1 MKEKFATIAK
11 IVVFFGLGI
20 GILYLVF
27 ARQSAAYQADC
38 ALKGIAASECSLT
51 QKIINDVSHAD
62 YRWIVL
68 TILLFIL
75 SNVFR
80 ALRWKMMIEAIGYR
94 PRFINLFGTIMINYL
109 ANLTIPRSGELIR
122 AGMIS
127 KYENIPVE
135 KAFGTIVTD
144 RLFDVIM
151 LAIVIGLALMLG
163 GSDFINY
170 LNQNVDISSRFAAFF
185 SPNRV
190 FLMMAMA
197 IICASLVYKNKSR
210 IRTSMLGQ
218 KIIQRLKGFAT
229 GVQSVRYV
237 SSIPLFIFYT
247 LGIWILYYLMSYW
260 AFFSFEPTAH
270 LGPVA
275 GLVVFT
281 FGSLGILIPTP
292 GGMGSYHYLVG
303 EALAIYGV
311 EGADAFSL
319 ANIIFFSIQIFVN
332 IAFGLLALSILPALN
347 KKRKHD
353 QG

>member
-151 LAIVIGLALMLG
+151 
-163 GSDFINY
+163 
-170 LNQNVDISSRFAAFF
+170 R
-185 SPNRV
+185 
-190 FLMMAMA
+190 
-197 IICASLVYKNKSR
+197 
-210 IRTSMLGQ
+210 
-218 KIIQRLKGFAT
+218 
-229 GVQSVRYV
+229 
-237 SSIPLFIFYT
+237 PL
-247 LGIWILYYLMSYW
+247 S
-260 AFFSFEPTAH
+260 
-270 LGPVA
+270 
-275 GLVVFT
+275 
-281 FGSLGILIPTP
+281 
-292 GGMGSYHYLVG
+292 
-303 EALAIYGV
+303 
-311 EGADAFSL
+311 
-319 ANIIFFSIQIFVN
+319 
-332 IAFGLLALSILPALN
+332 
-347 KKRKHD
+347 
-353 QG
+353 